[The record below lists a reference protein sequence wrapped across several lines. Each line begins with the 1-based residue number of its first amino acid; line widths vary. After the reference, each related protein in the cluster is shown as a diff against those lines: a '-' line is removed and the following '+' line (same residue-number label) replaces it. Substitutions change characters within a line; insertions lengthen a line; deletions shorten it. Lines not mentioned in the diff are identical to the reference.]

1 MYIATLFNK
10 ENVYKLL
17 NLELFMLYYKINRRQ
32 YCVMS
37 LEKNN

>member
-1 MYIATLFNK
+1 MCIATLFNK
-10 ENVYKLL
+10 ENIYKLL
-17 NLELFMLYYKINRRQ
+17 NLELFMLHYKINRTQ